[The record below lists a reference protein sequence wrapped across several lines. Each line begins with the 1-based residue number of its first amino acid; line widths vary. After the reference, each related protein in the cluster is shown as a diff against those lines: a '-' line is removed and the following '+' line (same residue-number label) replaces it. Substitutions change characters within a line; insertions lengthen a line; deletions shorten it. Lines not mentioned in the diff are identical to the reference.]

1 MTQSAMV
8 SPKVFAGLV
17 RIPHV
22 EWGRSVAL
30 VLSLGLDKLDL
41 GYQATFELELLVPA
55 QCMESAE
62 KLAQQG
68 RAFLLFNNSIPD
80 QQADELVQNLPQF
93 HDFR

>member
-22 EWGRSVAL
+22 EWGSGGHSCFLTAWTNL
-30 VLSLGLDKLDL
+30 TC
-41 GYQATFELELLVPA
+41 GYQATFGLKPVASA
-55 QCMESAE
+55 QCVDSPE

-93 HDFR
+93 HNFR